1 MLVFYS
7 ALTKNKKEEV
17 RSIEVK
23 IIEINISSY
32 FKTSLSV

>member
-23 IIEINISSY
+23 IIEINISLY